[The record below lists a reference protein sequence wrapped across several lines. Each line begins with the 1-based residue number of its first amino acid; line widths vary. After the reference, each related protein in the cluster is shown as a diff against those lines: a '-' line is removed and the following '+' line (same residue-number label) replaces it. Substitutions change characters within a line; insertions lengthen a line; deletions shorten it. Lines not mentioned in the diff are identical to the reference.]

1 MNVTQT
7 METLSIQTRDDGLFF
22 ELRSLISKNF
32 NKTLAGKGKIISF
45 YDESELP
52 QRKYFLKFLK
62 RIYEKDGQKTLDVN
76 SAQNKT
82 IKLNYVQKNTLAP
95 IIFIGVDFIRDQV
108 IFNFEQPQNLFISYL
123 LQSFKNPP
131 NHFNKKTNSLNIK
144 LTSNSDLDMLSSLFA
159 RKEHL
164 KFIVEFDYEEL
175 KFQNFRQ
182 NFKPQESLRFA
193 TRFSA
198 LAGLLTENFEILN
211 CDKNSTFEEVREN
224 YLSLVKLYHPD
235 RHADKP
241 SEIKESYRLKF
252 EKIQAAYDALKPFFK
267 TQENFIGEN

>member
-82 IKLNYVQKNTLAP
+82 IKLNYVQQNTLAP

-131 NHFNKKTNSLNIK
+131 NRFNKKTNSLNIK
-144 LTSNSDLDMLSSLFA
+144 LTSNSDLDTLSSLFA

-175 KFQNFRQ
+175 KFQNFKQ
-182 NFKPQESLRFA
+182 NFKPQESLKFA

-235 RHADKP
+235 RHSDKP

>member
-82 IKLNYVQKNTLAP
+82 IKLNYVQQNTLAP

-144 LTSNSDLDMLSSLFA
+144 LTSNSDLDTLSSLFA

-235 RHADKP
+235 RHSDKP
-241 SEIKESYRLKF
+241 SGIKEGYRLKF